1 MPKEIR
7 DPSLPAEHLG
17 QIPAGHARDE
27 ENRKRTDELAAQI
40 EKDAEA
46 GSLNTDALKPEN
58 EILQYF
64 DEQTA
69 NLTVSNPRPERHY
82 VWVKAHNVTTAAYKT
97 MGFQPVKGDDKECDD
112 YKGQDAA
119 GASTLRGVGDVLLY
133 WCPKELHE
141 KREAYLNEKA
151 RQKIGDVELNWAEDA
166 NYGPSSPTRRFGP
179 LAHGDPNDPLLRRT
193 IFRGTNGQIERVSDA
208 LKAGRGLPT
217 GVQVRNE

>member
-1 MPKEIR
+1 MAKEIR
-7 DPSLPAEHLG
+7 DPSLPPEHLG
-17 QIPAGHARDE
+17 QLPAGHTRDE

-46 GSLNTDALKPEN
+46 GGLNTDALKPET

-64 DEQTA
+64 DEQTH
-69 NLTVSNPRPERHY
+69 NLVVTNPRAERHY
-82 VWVKAHNVTTAAYKT
+82 VWIKAHNVVTAAYKT
-97 MGFQPVKGDDKECDD
+97 MGFQPVRGDDKECDD

-141 KREAYLNEKA
+141 KREAYLDEKA

-166 NYGPSSPTRRFGP
+166 NYGPNSPTRRYGP

-193 IFRGTNGQIERVSDA
+193 IFRGTNGHIERVSDA

-217 GVQVRNE
+217 GVQVRTE